1 MTISQVED
9 GQETV
14 HIFQGKKRNL
24 HQTQPETSTEQ
35 DFGGMWHDHCA
46 IWSLQRS
53 WGVPWA
59 KKSAVIHQ
67 SMVHGVVRW
76 LMVDYFRR
84 NPNQSWGFLSS
95 KRSMAS
101 GSEVGVK
108 GVGTTLI
115 WYWITLLLPLI
126 EKPKKLSDI
135 KTEVQLPWK
144 LEQKKPWKH
153 LPAEV
158 FTLCLWLSLP

>member
-1 MTISQVED
+1 MI
-9 GQETV
+9 TV
-14 HIFQGKKRNL
+14 QYDPCKG
-24 HQTQPETSTEQ
+24 
-35 DFGGMWHDHCA
+35 A
-46 IWSLQRS
+46 
-53 WGVPWA
+53 GVFLGPRTF
-59 KKSAVIHQ
+59 AVIHQ

-115 WYWITLLLPLI
+115 
-126 EKPKKLSDI
+126 
-135 KTEVQLPWK
+135 
-144 LEQKKPWKH
+144 
-153 LPAEV
+153 
-158 FTLCLWLSLP
+158 